1 MRVRK
6 DQLEGAY
13 RVFDVIAQL
22 RANAD
27 ATLQVCAWPRAAPPA
42 AQRKGVRLGGR
53 GAHGGGLKLRTMLP
67 SCAV

>member
-27 ATLQVCAWPRAAPPA
+27 ATLQVCARPRAAPPA
-42 AQRKGVRLGGR
+42 AQRKGGR
-53 GAHGGGLKLRTMLP
+53 AVGRAGRSRQRAGP